1 MRRSTPDL
9 ARRPPLRSVRDA
21 RIGGHPPVVGLARFS
36 YRVLPM
42 PNDTPAER
50 SWNYVTLG
58 HGHDESFW
66 RQFCA
71 ALTEVGYH
79 DVLSIEHEDP
89 TVDPIEA
96 IGDTVDLLH
105 RVSPASAGAL

>member
-1 MRRSTPDL
+1 VIL
-9 ARRPPLRSVRDA
+9 C
-21 RIGGHPPVVGLARFS
+21 
-36 YRVLPM
+36 
-42 PNDTPAER
+42 
-50 SWNYVTLG
+50 